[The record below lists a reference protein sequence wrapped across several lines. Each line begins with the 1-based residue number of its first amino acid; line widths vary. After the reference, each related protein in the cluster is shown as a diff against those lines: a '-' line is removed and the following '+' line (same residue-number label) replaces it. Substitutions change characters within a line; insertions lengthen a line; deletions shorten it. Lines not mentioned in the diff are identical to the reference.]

1 MISAAAVATDLAM
14 QRTQLKLHRPSVDL
28 GSSVRWLINGFP
40 ATLLTWTAEEWD
52 LLTDQPNDAQE
63 CPNGVW
69 CALRM
74 E

>member
-1 MISAAAVATDLAM
+1 MTTHTLPADFATSRSTLRLHKPSPLINSSA
-14 QRTQLKLHRPSVDL
+14 
-28 GSSVRWLINGFP
+28 RWWINGFP
-40 ATLLTWTAEEWD
+40 AIIVIWTAEEWAR
-52 LLTDQPNDAQE
+52 LTDRPIDAQE